1 MRAVDPVLRKEHQVQ
16 EILLWRC
23 TFCFYFWIVQWGFEY
38 QTSLV
43 FKLSKVIQSPNCP
56 VFECCLSTGLNL
68 VQYSDH
74 HLNTLQ
80 VKVPYLDVSIVQMFT
95 KYSRDLKPGLAWI
108 WTDPKE
114 VDLQIVQILNGIWN
128 LEAQPFKIWTSG
140 PHYVR
145 NHLKFWQK
153 LKFFKRLGL

>member
-1 MRAVDPVLRKEHQVQ
+1 MDLESLTLDATSGPCPSKRTPSSGNTSLKVP
-16 EILLWRC
+16 
-23 TFCFYFWIVQWGFEY
+23 FCFYFLIVQWGFEY

-114 VDLQIVQILNGIWN
+114 VDLQIVQILNGI
-128 LEAQPFKIWTSG
+128 
-140 PHYVR
+140 
-145 NHLKFWQK
+145 
-153 LKFFKRLGL
+153 